1 MAKPT
6 CALIV
11 DDEQHVRMYVKL
23 LLRELGITLTWEA
36 AEGAKGVE
44 MAVQNK
50 PELVILDINLP
61 VMSGLQAL
69 AEIQRLEPGMPVV
82 MLTGQS
88 SMAAVR
94 DAANLGAVG
103 YILKHH
109 PKSVALREL
118 RGILAQLDDEAPGP
132 EGAAGAPGGGPPPL
146 PGGPPPLPR

>member
-23 LLRELGITLTWEA
+23 LLKEVGITLTWEA
-36 AEGAKGVE
+36 DNGAKGVE
-44 MAVQNK
+44 LAVQNK
-50 PELVILDINLP
+50 PEIVLMDINLP

-82 MLTGQS
+82 MMTAQS

-118 RGILAQLDDEAPGP
+118 RGILEQLDDEAPSAGT
-132 EGAAGAPGGGPPPL
+132 AGATGGGPPPL
-146 PGGPPPLPR
+146 PSGPPPLPR

>member
-1 MAKPT
+1 MAIPT

-11 DDEQHVRMYVKL
+11 DDEPHVRMYVKL

-36 AEGAKGVE
+36 PDGKQGLEL
-44 MAVQNK
+44 AVQNK

-61 VMSGLQAL
+61 VMSGLEVL
-69 AEIQRLEPGMPVV
+69 AELGRLEPGMPVV

-94 DAANLGAVG
+94 DAANLGAAG

-118 RGILAQLDDEAPGP
+118 RGILTQLDDGTPGP
-132 EGAAGAPGGGPPPL
+132 EGTAGAAGGGPPPL
-146 PGGPPPLPR
+146 PR